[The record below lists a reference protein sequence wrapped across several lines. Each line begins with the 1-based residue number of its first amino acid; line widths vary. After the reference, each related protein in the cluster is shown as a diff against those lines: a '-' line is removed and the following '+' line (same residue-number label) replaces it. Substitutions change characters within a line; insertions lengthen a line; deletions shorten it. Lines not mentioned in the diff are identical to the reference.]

1 MRLAAGL
8 LIAHLPDV
16 VAKGDD
22 MQVETLSAA
31 TTQTSANA
39 AEIAAI
45 ANLKGG
51 VGKSTTT
58 IMLADGLAYFYGLEV
73 LVIDLDSQANASQI
87 LLTESGI
94 KAAHEQEKGADF
106 LLKQFVDGEPP
117 AAAPF
122 IVPNAVSLDELRRA
136 EERDERLGWV
146 AALPSHPQLR
156 LGEMSLEEDW
166 YSGTGT
172 PSSLAAALTEHFR
185 AAVKPLLSLYDVI
198 LIDCPPHLSPL
209 ARAALATADSFI
221 LPTLADPISTWGT
234 KQFSDWVC
242 EHVTPD
248 LPERNF
254 VVITRFRNTALAR
267 QIRNELEDVYL
278 KDRFFGTAIPDS
290 INVVRAM
297 DRPAADSY
305 SSFRGKYASVTGDV
319 RRLAQRYVEFM
330 GQRTGQAWKMVRD

>member
-1 MRLAAGL
+1 
-8 LIAHLPDV
+8 
-16 VAKGDD
+16 
-22 MQVETLSAA
+22 MQVDAINVTA
-31 TTQTSANA
+31 TSASQA
-39 AEIAAI
+39 SAEIAAI

-58 IMLADGLAYFYGLEV
+58 IMLADGLAYFHGLEV

-87 LLTESGI
+87 LLTESGVQ
-94 KAAHEQEKGADF
+94 AAHEQEKGADF
-106 LLKQFVDGEPP
+106 LLQQFINGEPP

-136 EERDERLGWV
+136 EERDERLGWISV
-146 AALPSHPQLR
+146 LPSHPELR
-156 LGEMSLEEDW
+156 LKEMSLEEEW

-172 PSSLAAALTEHFR
+172 PSSLSASLTEHFK

-242 EHVTPD
+242 EHVTAD

-254 VVITRFRNTALAR
+254 VVVTRFKNTALSR
-267 QIRNELEDVYL
+267 QIKNELEEVYL
-278 KDRFFGTAIPDS
+278 KDRFFGTTIPDS

-330 GQRTGQAWKMVRD
+330 GQRTGQTWNLVRD